1 MPDRGAERL
10 SIVASISPLAGLT
23 LPGRQGLVQVREAP
37 ASGRLVL
44 RAGPDSA
51 RRLASAMGTALEGR
65 INMAVT
71 VEGCTALR
79 LGPDEWL
86 LLADA
91 EGDPWLAARIAEAGR
106 GVPMAVVDVSHRSAG
121 VLVEGGSVEDVLAAG
136 CPLPLDGTG
145 FPVGRATRTVIGKA
159 EVVLWRQSGDRFRIE
174 VATSFAAYL
183 VAYLGAV
190 IADEAMIRRARLQPG
205 R

>member
-1 MPDRGAERL
+1 MADREVDRP
-10 SIVASISPLAGLT
+10 SIVASVSPLAGLA
-23 LPGRQGLVQVREAP
+23 LPVSDGLVQVREAP

-65 INMAVT
+65 INRAVT
-71 VEGCTALR
+71 
-79 LGPDEWL
+79 WL

-91 EGDPWLAARIAEAGR
+91 EGDPWLAARLAEAGR
-106 GVPMAVVDVSHRSAG
+106 GVPMAVVDVTHRSAG
-121 VLVEGGSVEDVLAAG
+121 VLIEGTGVEDVLAAG
-136 CPLPLDGTG
+136 CPLPLDGMG

-159 EVVLWRQSGDRFRIE
+159 EVVLWRQSEDRFRVE

-183 VAYLGAV
+183 IAYLGAA

-205 R
+205 Q

>member
-23 LPGRQGLVQVREAP
+23 LPGREGLVQVREAP

-71 VEGCTALR
+71 VECCTSLR
-79 LGPDEWL
+79 LGPD
-86 LLADA
+86 
-91 EGDPWLAARIAEAGR
+91 
-106 GVPMAVVDVSHRSAG
+106 
-121 VLVEGGSVEDVLAAG
+121 
-136 CPLPLDGTG
+136 
-145 FPVGRATRTVIGKA
+145 
-159 EVVLWRQSGDRFRIE
+159 
-174 VATSFAAYL
+174 
-183 VAYLGAV
+183 
-190 IADEAMIRRARLQPG
+190 
-205 R
+205 

>member
-1 MPDRGAERL
+1 MADREVDRP
-10 SIVASISPLAGLT
+10 SIVASVSPLAGLA
-23 LPGRQGLVQVREAP
+23 LPVSDGLVQVREAP

-65 INMAVT
+65 INRAVT
-71 VEGCTALR
+71 VEGCAALR

-91 EGDPWLAARIAEAGR
+91 EGDPWLAARLAEAGR
-106 GVPMAVVDVSHRSAG
+106 GVPMAVVDVTHRSAG
-121 VLVEGGSVEDVLAAG
+121 VLIEGTGVEDVLAAG
-136 CPLPLDGTG
+136 CPLPLDGMG

-159 EVVLWRQSGDRFRIE
+159 EVVLWRQSEDRFRVE

-183 VAYLGAV
+183 IAYLGAA

-205 R
+205 Q